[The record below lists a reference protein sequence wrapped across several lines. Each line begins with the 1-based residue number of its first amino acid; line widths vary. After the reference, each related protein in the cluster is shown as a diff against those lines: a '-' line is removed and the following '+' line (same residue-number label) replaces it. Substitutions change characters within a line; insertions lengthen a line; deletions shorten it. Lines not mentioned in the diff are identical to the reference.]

1 MEKKNILD
9 GDITDLKIMRK
20 DIKELNDMERYKEDL
35 SFEIRNLEKNI
46 ETDHQILENTIAQ
59 TVKSRREEIEKAY
72 NTEIEKLVGK
82 DRKIKGQREKAKE
95 KGVIDRIAEE
105 TKPVYEENAKI
116 REEIANI
123 MKKNNIPSFCNS
135 SLYFSMFFASSI
147 KEMLLFIILLIGV
160 FLFLPCGIYL
170 LIPNHRAYYLV
181 IIYFVIIVVAF
192 LSYILINDRTK
203 VAHTEELKTISRK
216 RKLIAQN
223 NRKIKVMRNNIKK
236 DRNEEYYNLNK
247 FDAKLSDNQKEM
259 DLYKK
264 KKISALAT
272 FEEETVPVLRKQH
285 EDEDLPRINRME
297 EELNRKKKQKEDI
310 KQKVKER
317 TLYVS
322 TNYESYLGK
331 EMCTVERIDRL
342 MQIMSQNENM
352 TISAALKAGR
362 EPVNLQK

>member
-46 ETDHQILENTIAQ
+46 ETEHQILENTIAQ

-135 SLYFSMFFASSI
+135 SLYFSMF
-147 KEMLLFIILLIGV
+147 LQV
-160 FLFLPCGIYL
+160 
-170 LIPNHRAYYLV
+170 R
-181 IIYFVIIVVAF
+181 
-192 LSYILINDRTK
+192 
-203 VAHTEELKTISRK
+203 
-216 RKLIAQN
+216 
-223 NRKIKVMRNNIKK
+223 
-236 DRNEEYYNLNK
+236 
-247 FDAKLSDNQKEM
+247 
-259 DLYKK
+259 
-264 KKISALAT
+264 
-272 FEEETVPVLRKQH
+272 LRRCYC
-285 EDEDLPRINRME
+285 L
-297 EELNRKKKQKEDI
+297 
-310 KQKVKER
+310 
-317 TLYVS
+317 
-322 TNYESYLGK
+322 
-331 EMCTVERIDRL
+331 
-342 MQIMSQNENM
+342 
-352 TISAALKAGR
+352 
-362 EPVNLQK
+362 